1 MGFLVLPG
9 VPLGAWAPQAELTED
24 VRDLFMIDSSNNE
37 VIPLFRLPGLEN
49 VKRKAFRRPR
59 YTCAS

>member
-9 VPLGAWAPQAELTED
+9 VPLGAWAPLAELMED

-49 VKRKAFRRPR
+49 GKRKGFRRPL
-59 YTCAS
+59 YTWA